1 MVISTYLFFLTA
13 SSSFLASRHFLM
25 FSGKKSGRFVLTIC
39 KGVGKVCAYIEQE
52 VPIDGALVADLRE
65 VPTQLVVVEH
75 LCLKLSNSE
84 LSEPW
89 YSDDLQL

>member
-1 MVISTYLFFLTA
+1 M
-13 SSSFLASRHFLM
+13 
-25 FSGKKSGRFVLTIC
+25 
-39 KGVGKVCAYIEQE
+39 CAYIEQE

-75 LCLKLSNSE
+75 LCLKLIYSE